1 MMLNY
6 YNEKTISQAK
16 ALLHNKI
23 ALEKSFIKRKG
34 AGKARETLKDIHDIH
49 NMIVELDADPNNSI
63 RLVTESTDFPFLDLK
78 HIDTASLYHKIIQL
92 SKEVEQL
99 KGSEKLQM

>member
-1 MMLNY
+1 
-6 YNEKTISQAK
+6 
-16 ALLHNKI
+16 
-23 ALEKSFIKRKG
+23 
-34 AGKARETLKDIHDIH
+34 
-49 NMIVELDADPNNSI
+49 MIVELDADPNNSI

-99 KGSEKLQM
+99 KGSEKL